1 MMKKKLIV
9 VVEGTC
15 AMGPFWKTIISD
27 YLEKMIRSFAE
38 ADSIE
43 QNPSTGDVELSL
55 VVFNVHDSYSACML
69 QKSGWTRDIDLFF
82 QWLST
87 LPFSGG
93 GFNDVAAAEGLAEA
107 LMMFSSLKNADG
119 QRQCILVAASNPFP
133 FTEASLLSCSV
144 SLSVICPRKL
154 PKLRAIYNAGKCDQ
168 QAAAPPVD
176 TSKNPN
182 FLVLISKNFSEAC
195 AAFSHTEMESLAPN
209 QTLVEMDMSS
219 VPPVSGPAATSNP
232 SVRNQQPISAGYIPL
247 GRNNSAEANMSLSQ
261 QQTLATVPS
270 APSGY
275 VKFWEG
281 NLCMVRGGQPE
292 HISKLQGYKK
302 SSASESPAANLPQTL
317 QIQGFM
323 PKDHIVRQCTGKADI
338 LAFWAID
345 GHEVLNDLQERN
357 LSAVIELPSETLF
370 IYVADRSFRLI
381 GLLLSNEN
389 MRFRSTIPNQQL
401 QAQPPPGVQQLQH
414 NQ

>member
-1 MMKKKLIV
+1 
-9 VVEGTC
+9 
-15 AMGPFWKTIISD
+15 
-27 YLEKMIRSFAE
+27 
-38 ADSIE
+38 
-43 QNPSTGDVELSL
+43 
-55 VVFNVHDSYSACML
+55 ML
-69 QKSGWTRDIDLFF
+69 QKSGWTKDIDLFF
-82 QWLST
+82 QWLSA

-119 QRQCILVAASNPFP
+119 QRHCILVAASNPYPLPRRVYYPAMLNLEQSDNEAHTSLRLADAETVARAFP
-133 FTEASLLSCSV
+133 Q
-144 SLSVICPRKL
+144 
-154 PKLRAIYNAGKCDQ
+154 GKCDR

-182 FLVLISKNFSEAC
+182 FLVLISENFSEAC

-232 SVRNQQPISAGYIPL
+232 SVMNQQPISAGTIPL

-275 VKFWEG
+275 VEFWEG

-317 QIQGFM
+317 QIH
-323 PKDHIVRQCTGKADI
+323 PKHCKFTALCSKIICFNKLDSAPLERQI
-338 LAFWAID
+338 F
-345 GHEVLNDLQERN
+345 
-357 LSAVIELPSETLF
+357 
-370 IYVADRSFRLI
+370 
-381 GLLLSNEN
+381 
-389 MRFRSTIPNQQL
+389 
-401 QAQPPPGVQQLQH
+401 
-414 NQ
+414 